1 MFRFSCNKITQ
12 KIKFLASSHAKDTN
26 YPGQG
31 QASTISS
38 GSIQGKAFSGASCT
52 SVLWSGVMLPSS
64 VLRLRDLCRKVKLAV
79 LAHIAGDWCWA
90 TSWARARRCAGRK
103 CDFPVSAGGTGN
115 WDSCLLLLAVPQ
127 HFCVALRKA
136 LSCPKD
142 FRQPENRRFC
152 LGYSRKQ
159 ILWPKMWTAFFII
172 IIYSLLWLV
181 SFKIAFPLLC
191 FYRLCRTSTKAVMF
205 GWRRLHLATS
215 GQSLPAVIQEHW
227 PWTREQRRERL
238 PGPAFTNSWHI
249 FQAEESHLL
258 LPTEAAR
265 VGHSQSPAQPG
276 TEMHT

>member
-1 MFRFSCNKITQ
+1 
-12 KIKFLASSHAKDTN
+12 
-26 YPGQG
+26 
-31 QASTISS
+31 
-38 GSIQGKAFSGASCT
+38 
-52 SVLWSGVMLPSS
+52 MLPSS
-64 VLRLRDLCRKVKLAV
+64 VLWLWDLCRKVKLAV

-159 ILWPKMWTAFFII
+159 ILWPKTWTAFFII

-181 SFKIAFPLLC
+181 SFKIAFPRSAFTGQDCYAERAPRPWCLSGDVCTLQWV
-191 FYRLCRTSTKAVMF
+191 R
-205 GWRRLHLATS
+205 

-227 PWTREQRRERL
+227 PGETWAREQRREGL

-249 FQAEESHLL
+249 FQTEESHLM
-258 LPTEAAR
+258 LPTEAAW

-276 TEMHT
+276 TEMQT